1 MAVKEIMHVKIKA
14 DFSNGLWTRW
24 YDLQTDD
31 FKTIAKIKA
40 TRLIASEKIISGTL
54 FVQDKEFQF
63 KKMSEALEELIKL
76 GHDKYG
82 LMCLFAQENY

>member
-1 MAVKEIMHVKIKA
+1 MTTREIVNVKIKA

-31 FKTIAKIKA
+31 FKTIAKIKT

-54 FVQDKEFQF
+54 FVEKKEIPI
-63 KKMSEALEELIKL
+63 KKMSEALEELTKL